1 MPLKLKMRF
10 IAAVAFA
17 MSLSLVVTEIDS
29 QSQPPKSSSQAASI
43 SPADIQKKIE
53 AYLRFSFALG
63 PNVKLT
69 IGPLAE
75 TPVPGLYK
83 VTVEVASPDSPSDV
97 ATFYVSRD
105 GRYLVRAELEDMNAD
120 PFAENR
126 KLISL
131 SGTPSKGPTD
141 AKVVLVEYAD
151 FECPSCKQLDMTL
164 RSLLAQFP
172 EVRLLYKNFP
182 LADIHPWAMTAAE
195 AGQCAFKQNPQ
206 AFWAFHDLIF
216 EGQGFISAENVVQKM
231 QDYATEAGLD
241 PIALRSC
248 ISAKQSTDDVR
259 NSIAEGQALHIT
271 QTPTI
276 FVNGR
281 RLIAP
286 DSSTLE
292 QYVGYERSGRFI
304 KSKIY

>member
-83 VTVEVASPDSPSDV
+83 VSVEVASPDSPSDN
-97 ATFYVSRD
+97 ATFYVSKD
-105 GRYLVRAELEDMNAD
+105 GRYLVRAELEDMNVD

-126 KLISL
+126 KLINL
-131 SGTPSKGPTD
+131 EGTPSKGPAD

-151 FECPSCKQLDMTL
+151 FECPSCKQLDGIL
-164 RSLLAQFP
+164 RALLQTQP
-172 EVRLLYKNFP
+172 QVRLIYKDLP
-182 LADIHPWAMTAAE
+182 LIQIHPWAMTAAT
-195 AGQCAFKQNPQ
+195 AGRCAYRQDPT
-206 AFWAFHDLIF
+206 AFWKFHDLLFDNQPI
-216 EGQGFISAENVVQKM
+216 ITPENAYQKM
-231 QDYATEAGLD
+231 QDFATQSGLD
-241 PIALRSC
+241 ASNLKVC
-248 ISAKQSTDDVR
+248 MA
-259 NSIAEGQALHIT
+259 
-271 QTPTI
+271 
-276 FVNGR
+276 
-281 RLIAP
+281 
-286 DSSTLE
+286 
-292 QYVGYERSGRFI
+292 
-304 KSKIY
+304 

>member
-1 MPLKLKMRF
+1 MKPKIRF
-10 IAAVAFA
+10 IAAVVFA
-17 MSLSLVVTEIDS
+17 ISFALTAKEIDS
-29 QSQPPKSSSQAASI
+29 QSQPPKSSPQAAST

-53 AYLRFSFALG
+53 VYLRFSFALG

-69 IGPLAE
+69 IGQLSE

-83 VTVEVASPDSPSDV
+83 VTVEVAAPGSPTDN
-97 ATFYVSRD
+97 ATFYVSKD

-131 SGTPSKGPTD
+131 TGTPSKGPAD
-141 AKVVLVEYAD
+141 AKVVLVDYAD
-151 FECPSCKQLDMTL
+151 FECPSCKQLDTTL
-164 RSLLAQFP
+164 RSLLTQFP
-172 EVRLLYKNFP
+172 EVRLVYKDFP
-182 LADIHPWAMTAAE
+182 LTDIHPWAMTAAE

-216 EGQGFISAENVVQKM
+216 DGQGFISAENVVQKM

-241 PIALRSC
+241 PIALRTC
-248 ISAKQSTDDVR
+248 ISAKQSSEDVR
-259 NSIAEGQALHIT
+259 KSIAEGQSLKIT

-292 QYVGYERSGRFI
+292 QYVGFELSDHLI
-304 KSKIY
+304 KSKIH